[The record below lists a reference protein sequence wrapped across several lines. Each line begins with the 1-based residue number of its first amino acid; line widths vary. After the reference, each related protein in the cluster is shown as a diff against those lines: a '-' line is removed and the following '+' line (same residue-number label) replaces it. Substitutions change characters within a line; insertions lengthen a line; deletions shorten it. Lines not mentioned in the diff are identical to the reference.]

1 MTVKVVLWGD
11 LSREHTG
18 GVKEFEVEAR
28 NLRGVIRSLSTSSI
42 QASLKSWRK
51 TQLSRSTVS
60 FTTRRTF
67 SPYGKDVRS
76 ISCRLSRQDN
86 HAFSLTLTLKRVEEA
101 LSARERPNSF

>member
-18 GVKEFEVEAR
+18 VKDSEVEAR
-28 NLRGVIRSLSTSSI
+28 NLRGVIRSLDE
-42 QASLKSWRK
+42 QYPGLAKKLRK

-60 FTTRRTF
+60 FATVLSAPTGRM
-67 SPYGKDVRS
+67 RS

-101 LSARERPNSF
+101 ERARAALTRFDC